1 MSIFDDWFDITTEV
15 VNGHEYKAINI
26 MDDNVEPAASD
37 IAQVVPVHYITPES
51 IARTLERLG
60 KPAAA
65 EKLRA
70 KLPQTK
76 NIRSGD
82 LGEILATEYIDSQTE
97 FDVPIRK
104 LRWHDHREMAMRGD
118 DVIGIMTPDNGHKPR
133 FLKTEAK
140 SRAALGRQV
149 LNEAREALDA
159 DEGRPAPHALAF
171 VADRLREAGNT
182 ELADIIDDAQW
193 RQGITIQQMEHLLF
207 TFTRSN
213 PDNLQKETLEAY
225 DGNIK
230 QNAAGLRITTHQQF
244 IADVFDEVENGLD
257 D

>member
-1 MSIFDDWFDITTEV
+1 MSIFDDWFDVTTEV

-26 MDDNVEPAASD
+26 TGDNLESAASD
-37 IAQVVPVHYITPES
+37 IAHIVPDHYIAPES

-65 EKLRA
+65 AKLRA
-70 KLPQTK
+70 KLPLTK
-76 NIRSGD
+76 NLRSGD

-118 DVIGIMTPDNGHKPR
+118 DVIGIMMPNNGRRPH

-140 SRAALGRQV
+140 SRMALGRQV
-149 LNEAREALDA
+149 LNEAREALDD

-171 VADRLREAGNT
+171 VADRLREGGNIG
-182 ELADIIDDAQW
+182 LADIIDEAQW
-193 RQGITIQQMEHLLF
+193 KHGISIQQMKHLLF
-207 TFTRSN
+207 TFTRGN
-213 PDNLQKETLEAY
+213 PDNLQKEILEAY
-225 DGNIK
+225 DGDIE
-230 QNAAGLRITTHQQF
+230 QHAAGLRVTTHQQF
-244 IADVFDEVENGLD
+244 IADVFEGVENGLD